1 MAEQI
6 SKLDPKLFDSIQAGF
21 IDAVQ
26 KGFDAVQTDATNLF
40 YVLAGLELAL
50 FGLAWVIRQEEA
62 FGLLVLKIVKIG
74 LFFAFIT
81 YFPALVN
88 SIMQGFLKEAYTVAS
103 DKGAIYLFHPGKVW
117 EIGFKA
123 GVSMM
128 KLAVEYGS
136 YNYGMSLIY
145 LILGFGLLFMFTL
158 IGAQIIL
165 VVSLFYLLLIL
176 TLILIPLGL
185 IKPMEDFFYQAA
197 QSLFK
202 AGARVFTVAIIL
214 GVAFTLWKGF
224 KLTNI
229 SETTGLEK
237 PMGLFFL
244 TLVILFLLWKL
255 PGIMAD
261 SIGRVGGN
269 IFDGIF
275 GSSSSTVNVS
285 GGQPVAMQGGYSGGG
300 QVSAAAVM
308 SSGGGAAPV
317 SGASIAAATT
327 VVGGAP
333 TSISGGGSSSSGAAP
348 SVTVN
353 ATGTAA
359 AVNSGNKAK
368 SGGVDQA
375 SSVSISKDTLN
386 KLQDTVK
393 QAMNTNS

>member
-6 SKLDPKLFDSIQAGF
+6 SKLDPKLFDSIQSGF

-88 SIMQGFLKEAYTVAS
+88 YLMQGFLKEAYTVAS

-165 VVSLFYLLLIL
+165 VVTLFYLLLIL

-185 IKPMEDFFYQAA
+185 IKPMEDFFYRAA

-229 SETTGLEK
+229 SESTGLEK

-261 SIGRVGGN
+261 SVGRVGGN

-275 GSSSSTVNVS
+275 GSNSTSVNVS
-285 GGQPVAMQGGYSGGG
+285 GGAPVSMQGGYSSPG
-300 QVSAAAVM
+300 QVSAAASM
-308 SSGGGAAPV
+308 SGGGFAPA

-333 TSISGGGSSSSGAAP
+333 TSVSSGGSSASGA
-348 SVTVN
+348 STNVTVN
-353 ATGTAA
+353 PTSAA
-359 AVNSGNKAK
+359 AAINAGNKPKA
-368 SGGVDQA
+368 GGVGQA
-375 SSVSISKDTLN
+375 SSVSISKETLN
-386 KLQDTVK
+386 KIQDTVK
-393 QAMNTNS
+393 QAMK